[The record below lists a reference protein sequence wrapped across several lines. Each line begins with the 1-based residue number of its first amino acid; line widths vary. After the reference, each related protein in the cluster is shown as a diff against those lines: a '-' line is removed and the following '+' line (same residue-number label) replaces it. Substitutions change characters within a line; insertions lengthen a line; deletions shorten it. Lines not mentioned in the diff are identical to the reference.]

1 MKTIYILGYN
11 IYAVATAIILRNFFG
26 YNADV
31 RIVDLKKQGSNIPVV
46 MDSKLIK
53 IILDLND
60 ISVEQFLKETNG
72 VPVVGS
78 VYKNFYKRGSLHI
91 KTNDTANED
100 LLVYKKA
107 LNPKMTSEEEIEYTS
122 KLASQLKGNLI
133 DKNINDDYAFTFD
146 SVKATN
152 FLCKEVFQKKLQG
165 RIIDCNIKNIV
176 FKENGYIEF
185 LETSINRGLPLVA
198 GLYIDCS
205 DDLFKH
211 KPEQT
216 HYNNSLIT
224 ASFPY
229 KNKEEQIINSK
240 CYIAKDNGY
249 IMERCLWN
257 RIEVN
262 YFFNKHYSTGKQ
274 ATFVIGDHILKS
286 HKIYYKHFDIKD
298 IVRNS
303 NYNYYNKDVIDFTY
317 DNNWVEPLVDNPL
330 DILIKKVF
338 KLVDLFEDGVI
349 FSQMYKNHFNE
360 ECRKI
365 DREAEKNYLMF
376 LSKTEN
382 NYNSYWNKIFEA
394 DVVTVLDLKNCVKD
408 IIRHKTFDPEYYEKL
423 WEKELLFLDNYNNM
437 TDKLERTITFME
449 RINK

>member
-11 IYAVATAIILRNFFG
+11 IYAVVTAIILRNFFG

-31 RIVDLKKQGSNIPVV
+31 RIIDLKKERSNVPIVV
-46 MDSKLIK
+46 DSKLIK

-60 ISVEQFLKETNG
+60 IPVKQFLKETNG
-72 VPVVGS
+72 TPIVGS
-78 VYKNFYKRGSLHI
+78 VYRNFFKRGSL
-91 KTNDTANED
+91 KLVTNDKANQD
-100 LLVYKKA
+100 SIIYKKA
-107 LNPKMTSEEEIEYTS
+107 LNPNMTSEEEVNYTS
-122 KLASQLKGNLI
+122 KLSNQILNNLI
-133 DKNINDDYAFTFD
+133 DENINDDYAFTFD

-152 FLCKEVFQKKLQG
+152 FLFKNVFREKLEG
-165 RIIDCNIKNIV
+165 RIVDCNVKNIV
-176 FKENGYIEF
+176 YEENGYIKF
-185 LETSINRGLPLVA
+185 LETSVNRGLPLKA

-205 DDLFKH
+205 EDIFKH
-211 KPEQT
+211 KSEQT
-216 HYNNSLIT
+216 HYNNSVIT

-229 KNKEEQIINSK
+229 RNKKEQIINSK

-249 IMERCLWN
+249 LMERYLWN

-262 YFFNKHYSTGKQ
+262 YFFNKQFITGKQ

-286 HKIYYKHFDIKD
+286 HRIYYKHFDIED
-298 IVRNS
+298 IVKNS

-317 DNNWVEPLVDNPL
+317 NNNFIEPLVDNPL

-338 KLVDLFEDGVI
+338 KLVDLFEDGII
-349 FSQMYKNHFNE
+349 FSQMYKNYFNE

-365 DREAEKNYLMF
+365 DNEAEKNYLMF

-394 DVVTVLDLKNCVKD
+394 DIKYPLKLKNCVKD
-408 IIRHKTFDPEYYEKL
+408 IIYHKTFDPQYYEEL
-423 WEKELLFLDNYNNM
+423 WKKQLSYLDNYSN
-437 TDKLERTITFME
+437 TKTKLYKMIDFME
-449 RINK
+449 KINK